1 MLVKYDE
8 DTYEEVIEAFMNLPL
23 AALVN
28 GQYLAL
34 HGGVSSRLKSF
45 DQINEIDRQS
55 EPPLDEC
62 LFNDLLWADPLKSS
76 LALTTD
82 EIANED
88 RYVSVKFGWPILKDL
103 LKEKGLKAMIRAHQQ
118 KDAGYKL
125 HMWAGKNEDPV
136 CITIFSAPNYCGHEN
151 PGSIFVTGSP
161 KVKDRVLCYDEYDH

>member
-1 MLVKYDE
+1 MLIKYDE

-34 HGGVSSRLKSF
+34 HGGVSSRLTSF

-62 LFNDLLWADPLKSS
+62 LFNDILWADPLKSS
-76 LALTTD
+76 LAQTTD

-88 RYVSVKFGWPILKDL
+88 RNVSVKFGWPILKDL
-103 LKEKGLKAMIRAHQQ
+103 LK
-118 KDAGYKL
+118 
-125 HMWAGKNEDPV
+125 
-136 CITIFSAPNYCGHEN
+136 
-151 PGSIFVTGSP
+151 
-161 KVKDRVLCYDEYDH
+161 